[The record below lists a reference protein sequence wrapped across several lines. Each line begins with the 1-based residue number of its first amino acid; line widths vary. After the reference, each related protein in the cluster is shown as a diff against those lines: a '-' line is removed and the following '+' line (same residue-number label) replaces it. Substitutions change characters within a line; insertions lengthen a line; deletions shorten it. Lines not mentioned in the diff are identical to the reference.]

1 MPWTSSPF
9 NWWNHLTLGAG
20 QSAQSARTDVGRRTV
35 SELYY
40 QDSQVFVVQACEG
53 EGRNST
59 GGRTHDSRNSAT
71 VTLSS
76 ELISN
81 GIFSTLTAGGQSA
94 LQFANMLAHEPQ
106 LGPFWSPRR
115 RDGTRPLDLSKD
127 FYQACLVRGMK
138 PHLAA
143 SHAGTQDRSH
153 HFGRVEERVRFDA
166 EHLKQQAAESVLRVP
181 GTDRGKK
188 CRMK

>member
-53 EGRNST
+53 AGRNST
-59 GGRTHDSRNSAT
+59 GGRTHGSRDSAT

-76 ELISN
+76 ELLSN

-94 LQFANMLAHEPQ
+94 LRFANMLAHEPQ
-106 LGPFWSPRR
+106 RSFPVSMSSRWDSTAGPFQGLLSGLSCPRYEAAF
-115 RDGTRPLDLSKD
+115 G
-127 FYQACLVRGMK
+127 
-138 PHLAA
+138 A

-153 HFGRVEERVRFDA
+153 RFARVEERIRFDA
-166 EHLKQQAAESVLRVP
+166 EHLKQQAA
-181 GTDRGKK
+181 
-188 CRMK
+188 